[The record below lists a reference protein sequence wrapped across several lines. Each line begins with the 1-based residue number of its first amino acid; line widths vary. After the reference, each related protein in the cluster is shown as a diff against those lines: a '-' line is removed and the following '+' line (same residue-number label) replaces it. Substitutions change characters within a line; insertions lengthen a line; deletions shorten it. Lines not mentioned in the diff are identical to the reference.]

1 MVDASEPVTRRV
13 RALRGRKEEVDPWR
27 PIEVLDER
35 ERTATGGLAR
45 CVTVFL
51 AGAECPFTC
60 RFCDLWRR
68 TLDRPTPAGAL
79 PAQLEAALAA
89 VDPVAGGAV
98 LKLYNA
104 SNFFEPRA
112 VPEADLDRLARL
124 AAPFERL
131 VVECHP
137 RLVGEESVAFARA
150 LDGRLEVALGLE
162 TVHPKVL
169 PRLNKQMALED
180 FDRAAGFL
188 DRHGIDL
195 RVFVLIGVPWLD
207 SRDSVDWAVVSTAYA
222 LERGARVVTLIPL
235 RGGNGE
241 LDRLEAKGD
250 FRQPRLDEIETVFER
265 ALALGAPGRDAV
277 VLLDLWDLERF
288 AVCSGCR
295 RERIARLGR
304 MNAGGEVEP
313 QIDCSCRDH
322 VAR

>member
-1 MVDASEPVTRRV
+1 MVEAHEPVTRRV
-13 RALRGRKEEVDPWR
+13 RALRGPKEEVDPWR

-35 ERTATGGLAR
+35 ERTVGNGSVR

-89 VDPVAGGAV
+89 VDPVRDGAV

-112 VPEADLDRLARL
+112 VPVADLDRLARL
-124 AAPFERL
+124 AAPFERV

-137 RLVGEESVAFARA
+137 RLVGEETAAFARA
-150 LDGRLEVALGLE
+150 LDGRLEVAVGLE

-169 PRLNKQMALED
+169 PRLNKQMTLED

-195 RVFVLIGVPWLD
+195 RVFVLIGAPWLD
-207 SRDSVDWAVVSTAYA
+207 SRDRVDWTVVSTAYA

-241 LDRLEAKGD
+241 LDRLEAEGH
-250 FRQPRLDEIETVFER
+250 FRQPGLGEIETAFER
-265 ALALGAPGRDAV
+265 SLALDTPGRDAV

-288 AVCSGCR
+288 AVCSACR
-295 RERIARLGR
+295 DERLARLER
-304 MNAGGEVEP
+304 MNDGGEVEP
-313 QIDCSCRDH
+313 RIDCSRCDDA
-322 VAR
+322 AR